1 MTTPAAPTWHEVA
14 DRVWVLTHPWLEVN
28 SIVVGG
34 AAGLVVVDTLG
45 SDASAR
51 AVLGQVAAFAPR
63 AHPSVGQDAGV
74 LAIVNTHWHFDHSF
88 GNAAFAQRW
97 PEARLVAHED
107 AAAELARDGDAMRL
121 ALTSPTH
128 PEAHGHSHELENTE
142 ILVPPTTF
150 SAAHVID
157 LGERR
162 VELLHLGQG
171 HTSGD
176 IVVHVPD
183 ADVVLAGD
191 LVEESGAPCY
201 GDDSYPLEW
210 PRTLDVLLQML
221 GTSSVV
227 VPGHGRPVSRDFV
240 AEQRAGIGGVAET
253 IRSLAG
259 DGVPLDQALGAA
271 RWPFDP
277 SGLGQAVRRGYAQL
291 PRAQRR
297 LPLV

>member
-1 MTTPAAPTWHEVA
+1 MTPPATTAWHEVA
-14 DRVWVLTHPWLEVN
+14 DRVWMLTHPWLEVN
-28 SIVVGG
+28 SIAVGG

-51 AVLGQVAAFAPR
+51 AVLDHIPALAPR
-63 AHPSVGQDAGV
+63 TNPSGRPDAGV
-74 LAIVNTHWHFDHSF
+74 LAVVNTHWHFDHSF

-97 PEARLVAHED
+97 PQARVIAHED
-107 AAAELARDGDAMRL
+107 AAAELARDGEAMRV
-121 ALTSPTH
+121 ALMSPAH
-128 PEAHGHSHELENTE
+128 PDAQGHAHELATTE
-142 ILVPPTTF
+142 VLVPSTTF

-157 LGERR
+157 LGDRR
-162 VELLHLGQG
+162 IELLHLGQG

-176 IVVHVPD
+176 VVVHVPD
-183 ADVVLAGD
+183 ADTVLAGD
-191 LVEESGAPCY
+191 LVEESAAPCY

-240 AEQRAGIGGVAET
+240 TEQRAGIGGVAET
-253 IRSLAG
+253 IRALAG
-259 DGVPLDQALGAA
+259 DGVPLEQALGSAQ
-271 RWPFDP
+271 WPFDP
-277 SGLGQAVRRGYAQL
+277 AGLGEAVRRGYAQL